1 MTARRVSFAQSGLPL
16 PQARALA
23 RRAYGRARG
32 SGGLAPVLI
41 DNVWTR
47 VLLAV
52 DGQPAEVQAEL
63 FRRAEHWMVLVED
76 MSQWPR

>member
-1 MTARRVSFAQSGLPL
+1 MTARRVTLAPSGLTPAE
-16 PQARALA
+16 ARGLA

-63 FRRAEHWMVLVED
+63 FRRAEHFMVLVED